1 MNVNNNKTPNKL
13 IHEKSPYLLQHAYNP
28 VQWYPWGDEAF
39 EKAKRED
46 KPIFLSIGYSTC
58 HWCHVMN
65 EESFED
71 GEVAELLNKYFIP
84 IKVDRE
90 ERPDIDEVYMTFA
103 QALTGSGGWPLNVFI
118 TPDGKPFY
126 TGTYFPKK
134 SSYRYTGLIEIL
146 NKMNDLWKKN
156 RNELIEESDHI
167 LNAIENSYLT
177 YSKGKVEKKELDEA
191 IEELKNT
198 FDRIYGGFGRRPKFP
213 IPQNIFL
220 LLDYGAKNNDSESVY
235 TAKVTLDSMY
245 KGGIFDHIGFG
256 FCRYSVD
263 EKWLVPHFEKMLYDN
278 ALLAM
283 AYSKTY
289 ETTKEQLY
297 REIAEKIYEFVFR
310 DMTSD
315 EGGFYSALDAD
326 SEGVE
331 GKFYVWDYDE
341 IIDILGEE
349 DGELISSF
357 YDITKLGNFEGKS
370 IPNLIG
376 KDLYFIDKGT
386 FKRAE
391 SIRKKLFDYREKR
404 VHPHRD
410 EKILTSWNGL
420 MIASLAYS
428 GRVLKKEEYVT
439 RAEKACDFIFE
450 NLSRDDGRLLS
461 TYSKGESYNLGLLP
475 DYTFFIWGLIEL
487 YESTGNKNYLE
498 KALKLNED
506 MLELFW
512 DNKNG
517 GLFLSGSDGEK
528 LVIRP
533 KSIYDGAI
541 PSGNS
546 IGALNMMKLFKITDD
561 KSLKDRAEEILY
573 VFGEEINK
581 NPLSY
586 AYILS
591 LVLDEY
597 VE

>member
-1 MNVNNNKTPNKL
+1 VNVNNNSTPNKL

-39 EKAKRED
+39 EKARKED
-46 KPIFLSIGYSTC
+46 KPVFLSIGYSTC
-58 HWCHVMN
+58 HWCHVMA

-71 GEVAELLNKYFIP
+71 EEVAELLNKYFIP

-103 QALTGSGGWPLNVFI
+103 QALTGSGGWPLNVFT

-146 NKMNDLWKKN
+146 NKMDDLWRESKD
-156 RNELIEESDHI
+156 ELIEESNRI

-177 YSKGKVEKKELDEA
+177 YSKGKVGKTELEEA

-198 FDRIYGGFGRRPKFP
+198 FDRIYGGFGRSPKFP

-220 LLDYGAKNNDSESVY
+220 LLDYGVRNNDNESIY
-235 TAKVTLDSMY
+235 IAKVTLDSMY
-245 KGGIFDHIGFG
+245 KGGIFDHVGFG

-278 ALLAM
+278 ALLGI

-289 ETTKEQLY
+289 GITRELMYK
-297 REIAEKIYEFVFR
+297 EIAEKIYEFVFR
-310 DMTSD
+310 DMTS
-315 EGGFYSALDAD
+315 ENGGFYSALDAD

-331 GKFYVWDYDE
+331 GKFYVWDYNE
-341 IIDILGEE
+341 IIDVLGEK
-349 DGELISSF
+349 DGEFISSF
-357 YDITKLGNFEGKS
+357 YDITKLGNFEGKN

-376 KDLYFIDKGT
+376 KDLYFIDEGT
-386 FKRAE
+386 FERVE
-391 SIRKKLFDYREKR
+391 GIRQKLFNYREKR

-428 GRVLKKEEYVT
+428 GRLLKKEEYIN
-439 RAEKACDFIFE
+439 RAEKACNFILK
-450 NLSRDDGRLLS
+450 NLSRKDGRLLS
-461 TYSKGESYNLGLLP
+461 TYSKGEGYNLGLLP
-475 DYTFFIWGLIEL
+475 DYTFFTWGLIEL
-487 YESTGNKNYLE
+487 YESTKNESYLE
-498 KALKLNED
+498 KALELNGD

-512 DNKNG
+512 DDKNG
-517 GLFLSGSDGEK
+517 GLFLSGGDGEK

-546 IGALNMMKLFKITDD
+546 IAALNMMKLFKITGN

-573 VFGEEINK
+573 VFGEEISK

-591 LVLDEY
+591 LVLD
-597 VE
+597 

>member
-1 MNVNNNKTPNKL
+1 MNVNNNSTPNKL

-39 EKAKRED
+39 EKARKED
-46 KPIFLSIGYSTC
+46 KPVFLSIGYSTC
-58 HWCHVMN
+58 HWCHVMA

-71 GEVAELLNKYFIP
+71 EEVAELLNKYFIP

-103 QALTGSGGWPLNVFI
+103 QALTGSGGWPLNVFT

-146 NKMNDLWKKN
+146 NKMDDLWRESKD
-156 RNELIEESDHI
+156 ELIEESNRI

-177 YSKGKVEKKELDEA
+177 YSKGKVGKTELEEA

-198 FDRIYGGFGRRPKFP
+198 FDRIYGGFGRSPKFP

-220 LLDYGAKNNDSESVY
+220 LLDYGVRNNDNESIY
-235 TAKVTLDSMY
+235 IAKVTLDSMY
-245 KGGIFDHIGFG
+245 KGGIFDHVGFG

-278 ALLAM
+278 ALLGI

-289 ETTKEQLY
+289 GITRELMYK
-297 REIAEKIYEFVFR
+297 EIAEKIYEFVFR
-310 DMTSD
+310 DMTS
-315 EGGFYSALDAD
+315 ENGGFYSALDAD

-331 GKFYVWDYDE
+331 GKFYVWDYNE
-341 IIDILGEE
+341 IIDVLGEK
-349 DGELISSF
+349 DGEFISSF
-357 YDITKLGNFEGKS
+357 YDITKLGNFEGKN

-376 KDLYFIDKGT
+376 KDLYFIDEGT
-386 FKRAE
+386 FERVE
-391 SIRKKLFDYREKR
+391 GIRQKLFNYREKR

-428 GRVLKKEEYVT
+428 GRLLKKEEYIN
-439 RAEKACDFIFE
+439 RAEKACNFILK
-450 NLSRDDGRLLS
+450 NLSRKDGRLLS
-461 TYSKGESYNLGLLP
+461 TYSKGEGYNLGLLP
-475 DYTFFIWGLIEL
+475 DYTFFTWGLIEL
-487 YESTGNKNYLE
+487 YESTKNESYLE
-498 KALKLNED
+498 KALELNGD

-512 DNKNG
+512 DDKNG
-517 GLFLSGSDGEK
+517 GLFLSGGDGEK

-546 IGALNMMKLFKITDD
+546 IAALNMMKLFKITGN

-573 VFGEEINK
+573 VFGEEISK

-591 LVLDEY
+591 LVLD
-597 VE
+597 

>member
-1 MNVNNNKTPNKL
+1 MNVNNNRTPNKL

-39 EKAKRED
+39 EKARKED

-58 HWCHVMN
+58 HWCHVMA

-71 GEVAELLNKYFIP
+71 EEVAELLNKYFIP

-103 QALTGSGGWPLNVFI
+103 QALTGSGGWPLNVFA

-146 NKMNDLWKKN
+146 NKMNDLWRESKD
-156 RNELIEESDHI
+156 ELIEESNHI
-167 LNAIENSYLT
+167 LSAIENSYLT
-177 YSKGKVEKKELDEA
+177 YSKGKVRKKDLYEGV
-191 IEELKNT
+191 EELKNT
-198 FDRIYGGFGRRPKFP
+198 FDRIYGGFERKPKFP
-213 IPQNIFL
+213 MPQNILL
-220 LLDYGAKNNDSESVY
+220 LLDYGMKNNDSESIHM
-235 TAKVTLDSMY
+235 AKVTLDSMY

-278 ALLAM
+278 ALLGI
-283 AYSKTY
+283 AYSKACHITR
-289 ETTKEQLY
+289 EGLY
-297 REIAEKIYEFVFR
+297 KEIAEKIYEFICR
-310 DMTSD
+310 DMTS
-315 EGGFYSALDAD
+315 ENGGFYSALDAD

-331 GKFYVWDYDE
+331 GKFYVWDYNE
-341 IIDILGEE
+341 IIDVLGEE
-349 DGELISSF
+349 DGEFISNF
-357 YDITKLGNFEGKS
+357 YDMTKLGNFEGKN

-376 KDLYFIDKGT
+376 KDLYFIDEGT
-386 FKRAE
+386 FERVE
-391 SIRKKLFDYREKR
+391 GIRQKLFEYREKR

-410 EKILTSWNGL
+410 EKIITSWNGL

-428 GRVLKKEEYVT
+428 GRILKEKEYIN
-439 RAEKACDFIFE
+439 RAEKACDFILK
-450 NLSRDDGRLLS
+450 NLSREDGRLLS
-461 TYSKGESYNLGLLP
+461 TYSKGESYNLGLLS

-487 YESTGNKNYLE
+487 YESTKNGNYLE
-498 KALKLNED
+498 KALELNED
-506 MLELFW
+506 MLKLFW
-512 DNKNG
+512 DDENG
-517 GLFLSGSDGEK
+517 GLFLTGDDGEK

-546 IGALNMMKLFKITDD
+546 IAALNMMKLFKITGN

-573 VFGEEINK
+573 VFGEEISK

-586 AYILS
+586 AYVLS
-591 LVLDEY
+591 LVLD
-597 VE
+597 